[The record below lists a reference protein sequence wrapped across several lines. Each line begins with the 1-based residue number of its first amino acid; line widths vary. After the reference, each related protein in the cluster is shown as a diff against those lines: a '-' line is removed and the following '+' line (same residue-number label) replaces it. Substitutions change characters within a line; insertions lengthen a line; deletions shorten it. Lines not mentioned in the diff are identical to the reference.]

1 MTCPRI
7 TDRAVI
13 RPMTDLLR
21 AARSRQLARLPDDQK
36 PPAPRAAL
44 AMAKSKAYQAA
55 ADAPATLRAYAA
67 DLAHFKAWCEAH
79 DFQPMPASPET
90 VGAYLAAAGL
100 GYALP
105 TLRRR
110 VAAIARAHR
119 IAKHPLDTSHPAIR
133 ETLRGIARTHGEP
146 ARRSAALT
154 TAEIRRL
161 VEVCGDDLAGLRDRA
176 LLLIGF
182 AGALRRSELV
192 GLDVAHVRPTPTGL
206 RLLIP
211 RSKTDAAGEGAE
223 IGITRGTQE
232 DTCPVR
238 ALRAWLR
245 AAEIGDGPVFRRVTQ
260 WGTVG
265 RKRLHPDAVRQI
277 LARRAAAA
285 GIRGTLLEPVTPHG
299 MRAGF
304 VTTAYR
310 NGVPDEEIMGHTRH
324 RSLTTMRSYVRRA
337 KLGNASPSG
346 KLDL

>member
-1 MTCPRI
+1 MIDP
-7 TDRAVI
+7 V
-13 RPMTDLLR
+13 R
-21 AARSRQLARLPDDQK
+21 AARARQLVRLPDGEK

-44 AMAKSKAYQAA
+44 AIAKSKAYQTA

-67 DLAHFKAWCEAH
+67 DLAHFVAWCEAH
-79 DFQPMPASPET
+79 GFQPMLASPET

-119 IAKHPLDTSHPAIR
+119 IAKQPLDTRHPAIR

-154 TAEIRRL
+154 TEEIRRL

-192 GLDVAHVRPTPTGL
+192 GLDVAQVRPTAAGL
-206 RLLIP
+206 RLMIP

-223 IGITRGTQE
+223 VGIVRGTRE

-245 AAEIGDGPVFRRVTQ
+245 AAKIVDGPVFRRITQ
-260 WGTVG
+260 WGAVG
-265 RKRLHPDAVRQI
+265 TNRLHPDAVRQI
-277 LARRAAAA
+277 LVRRAAAA
-285 GIRGTLLEPVTPHG
+285 GIKGTRLEPVTPHG

-337 KLGNASPSG
+337 KLGTSSPSG

>member
-1 MTCPRI
+1 MP
-7 TDRAVI
+7 
-13 RPMTDLLR
+13 PMTDPLR
-21 AARSRQLARLPDDQK
+21 VARARQLARLPDGQK

-44 AMAKSKAYQAA
+44 AIAKSRAYQAA

-79 DFQPMPASPET
+79 GFKPMPASPET

-119 IAKHPLDTSHPAIR
+119 IAKQPLDTRHPAIR

-154 TAEIRRL
+154 TDEIRRL

-192 GLDVAHVRPTPTGL
+192 GLDVAHIRPTTAGL
-206 RLLIP
+206 RLMIP

-223 IGITRGTQE
+223 VGIMRGTRE

-245 AAEIGDGPVFRRVTQ
+245 AAEIGDGPLFRRITQ

-265 RKRLHPDAVRQI
+265 TKRLHPDAVRQI
-277 LARRAAAA
+277 LARRAPAA
-285 GIRGTLLEPVTPHG
+285 GIKGTRLEPVTPHG

-337 KLGNASPSG
+337 KLGSASPSG

>member
-1 MTCPRI
+1 
-7 TDRAVI
+7 
-13 RPMTDLLR
+13 
-21 AARSRQLARLPDDQK
+21 
-36 PPAPRAAL
+36 
-44 AMAKSKAYQAA
+44 
-55 ADAPATLRAYAA
+55 
-67 DLAHFKAWCEAH
+67 
-79 DFQPMPASPET
+79 MPASPET

-119 IAKHPLDTSHPAIR
+119 IAKQPLDTRHPAIR

-154 TAEIRRL
+154 TDEIRRL
-161 VEVCGDDLAGLRDRA
+161 VEVCDDDLAGLRDRA

-182 AGALRRSELV
+182 AGAFRRSELV
-192 GLDVAHVRPTPTGL
+192 GLDVAHVKPTPSGL
-206 RLLIP
+206 RLMIP
-211 RSKTDAAGEGAE
+211 RSKTDAAGEGSE
-223 IGITRGTQE
+223 IGIVRGARE

-245 AAEIGDGPVFRRVTQ
+245 AAEIGDGPVFRRITQ

-265 RKRLHPDAVRQI
+265 AKRLHPDAVRQI
-277 LARRAAAA
+277 LLRRAAAA
-285 GIRGTLLEPVTPHG
+285 GIKGTRLEPVTPHG

-337 KLGNASPSG
+337 KLGTANPSG

>member
-1 MTCPRI
+1 MHH
-7 TDRAVI
+7 AA
-13 RPMTDLLR
+13 MTDSVR
-21 AARSRQLARLPDDQK
+21 AARSRQMARLPEGQK
-36 PPAPRAAL
+36 PPAPQAAL
-44 AMAKSKAYQAA
+44 AMARARAYQAA

-67 DLAHFKAWCEAH
+67 DLANFKAWCEAH
-79 DFQPMPASPET
+79 GFVPMPASPET

-119 IAKHPLDTSHPAIR
+119 IAKHPLDTRHPAIR

-161 VEVCGDDLAGLRDRA
+161 VEICGDDLAGLRDRA

-192 GLDVAHVRPTPTGL
+192 GLEVAHIRPTPTGL
-206 RLLIP
+206 RLMIP

-223 IGITRGTQE
+223 IGIVRGSHA
-232 DTCPVR
+232 DTCPVG

-265 RKRLHPDAVRQI
+265 NKRLHPDAVRQI
-277 LARRAAAA
+277 LAKRAAAA
-285 GIRGTLLEPVTPHG
+285 GIKGTLLEPITPHG

-304 VTTAYR
+304 ITTAYR
-310 NGVPDEEIMGHTRH
+310 NRVPDEEIMGHTRH
-324 RSLTTMRSYVRRA
+324 RSLTTMRSYIRRA
-337 KLGNASPSG
+337 KLGTASPSG

>member
-1 MTCPRI
+1 
-7 TDRAVI
+7 
-13 RPMTDLLR
+13 MTDSLR
-21 AARSRQLARLPDDQK
+21 AARSRQLARLPNGEK

-44 AMAKSKAYQAA
+44 AIAKSKAYQAA

-79 DFQPMPASPET
+79 GFQPMPASPET

-119 IAKHPLDTSHPAIR
+119 IAKHPLDTRHPAIR
-133 ETLRGIARTHGEP
+133 ETLRGIARAHGEP
-146 ARRSAALT
+146 ARRSAALAT
-154 TAEIRRL
+154 EEIRRL
-161 VEVCGDDLAGLRDRA
+161 VEVCGNDLAGLRDRA
-176 LLLIGF
+176 LLLLGF

-192 GLDVAHVRPTPTGL
+192 GLDVAQVSPTPKGL
-206 RLLIP
+206 RLMIR
-211 RSKTDAAGEGAE
+211 RSKTDAGGEGAE
-223 IGITRGTQE
+223 VGVVRGTRE
-232 DTCPVR
+232 ETCPVW
-238 ALRAWLR
+238 ALRAWLQ
-245 AAEIGDGPVFRRVTQ
+245 AAEISDGPVFRRVTQ
-260 WGTVG
+260 WETVG
-265 RKRLHPDAVRQI
+265 KKRLHPDAVRQI
-277 LARRAAAA
+277 LVRRAAAA
-285 GIRGTLLEPVTPHG
+285 GIKGTRLEPVTPHG

-324 RSLTTMRSYVRRA
+324 RSLTTMRGYVRRA
-337 KLGNASPSG
+337 KLGAASPSG